1 MDFYIVYL
9 STASIISCV
18 NGNIKGPRWSVFKS
32 KVYAG
37 IAHLIKK
44 KNNAENT
51 LICSFPV
58 EGFHQNS
65 IIVDTELRVCLY
77 DKVQNTSV
85 FQ

>member
-18 NGNIKGPRWSVFKS
+18 QGPRWSVFKS

-44 KNNAENT
+44 NNAENT

-58 EGFHQNS
+58 EEFHQNS

>member
-1 MDFYIVYL
+1 MEIYRDL
-9 STASIISCV
+9 
-18 NGNIKGPRWSVFKS
+18 GGPFLKQSLCWYCSS
-32 KVYAG
+32 Y
-37 IAHLIKK
+37 K

>member
-1 MDFYIVYL
+1 MEIYRDLGGLFLKQSLCWYCSSY
-9 STASIISCV
+9 
-18 NGNIKGPRWSVFKS
+18 
-32 KVYAG
+32 
-37 IAHLIKK
+37 KK

>member
-1 MDFYIVYL
+1 MEIYRDLGGLFL
-9 STASIISCV
+9 KA
-18 NGNIKGPRWSVFKS
+18 KS
-32 KVYAG
+32 MLVL
-37 IAHLIKK
+37 LILLK

>member
-1 MDFYIVYL
+1 MRTWKYIG
-9 STASIISCV
+9 T
-18 NGNIKGPRWSVFKS
+18 SVVCFKS

-37 IAHLIKK
+37 IAHLIK